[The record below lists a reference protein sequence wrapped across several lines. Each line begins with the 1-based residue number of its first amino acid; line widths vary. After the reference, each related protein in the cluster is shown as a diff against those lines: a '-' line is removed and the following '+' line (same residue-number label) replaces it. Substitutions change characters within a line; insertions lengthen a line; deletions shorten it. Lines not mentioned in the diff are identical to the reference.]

1 MKRLIV
7 SLCLVIGMA
16 VFVAGIFPA
25 RSAAADVLSGACQGD
40 GKNASVCQ
48 DRTTKNPLVG
58 KNGLL
63 SKAASIIAFVAG
75 MVAVFVFL
83 IGSVLYVMSGGD
95 SGRLNTG
102 REMII
107 YSLVG
112 IVIIASAGSITVFII
127 NRL

>member
-1 MKRLIV
+1 MKKLLIL
-7 SLCLVIGMA
+7 LCLMLGLTMS
-16 VFVAGIFPA
+16 AGILSTG
-25 RSAAADVLSGACQGD
+25 SASADVLSGACQGA
-40 GKNASVCQ
+40 GKNSSVCQ

-58 KNGLL
+58 PNGLI
-63 SKAASIIAFVAG
+63 SKVTGIIAFVAG
-75 MVAVFVFL
+75 GIAVFIFL
-83 IGSVLYVMSGGD
+83 IGSIMYVMSGGD

-112 IVIIASAGSITVFII
+112 IVVIASAGSITVFII